1 MLSPTRNEV
10 QLLRRLDGCGI
21 RIYDNGHDLDV
32 QGDLQTRKRPRRFYV
47 MEWHCSSESGHGE
60 GCHPVLAL
68 SWCWAALGGAGRERN
83 SRRRSGLVEC
93 CPALPCPV
101 LSCPALPTSCLQS
114 PCTEYLSATSSSTH
128 RVRSNLGQNSR
139 HWPTYPRQLSG
150 RCYYYGVH
158 ALCSVLVA
166 WTWPGDPK
174 CSISSAPPGVVWP
187 GPARFSTS
195 PGGEPASPSP

>member
-1 MLSPTRNEV
+1 MSASKSIDQTGAWGGEAQTAAEMLSPTRNEV

-60 GCHPVLAL
+60 GCHPVLVL

-83 SRRRSGLVEC
+83 SRRRAGLVES
-93 CPALPCPV
+93 CPSLPCPV
-101 LSCPALPTSCLQS
+101 LPCRLPAFRARVPTSL
-114 PCTEYLSATSSSTH
+114 ATSSSTH

-150 RCYYYGVH
+150 RCY
-158 ALCSVLVA
+158 
-166 WTWPGDPK
+166 
-174 CSISSAPPGVVWP
+174 
-187 GPARFSTS
+187 
-195 PGGEPASPSP
+195 